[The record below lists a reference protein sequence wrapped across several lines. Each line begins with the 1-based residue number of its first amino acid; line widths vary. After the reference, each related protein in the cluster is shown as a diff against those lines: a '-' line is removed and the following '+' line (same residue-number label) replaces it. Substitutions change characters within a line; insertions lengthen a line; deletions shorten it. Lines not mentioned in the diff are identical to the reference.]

1 MPGRLQEHPDFDFDS
16 SRWRSALDRELEEV
30 CLEIEDD
37 AFLEFL
43 SEMSAERRQDLRD
56 SLHISLHHQSSQSRI
71 ELGKCI
77 ERCWE
82 AWHLEAA
89 QARIEKRGN

>member
-1 MPGRLQEHPDFDFDS
+1 MPGRFREHPDFDFDS
-16 SRWRSALDRELEEV
+16 SRWRGALERELEEL
-30 CLEIEDD
+30 CLEIGDG

-43 SEMSAERRQDLRD
+43 SEMDAGQKQDLRD
-56 SLHISLHHQSSQSRI
+56 SLHISLYHQSDRGRI

-82 AWHLEAA
+82 SWHRRTAL
-89 QARIEKRGN
+89 ARIEKRGE